1 VDWLRN
7 QVSEARKRRGTHIFV
22 IVLRYLLGF
31 AFLPAGLKKVLGQPF
46 TDPAKTGA
54 FHEFL
59 HTFHDTGFFYH
70 MVGGMQLLAAVLLLT
85 QRYAVLGAMILAPI
99 LTAILVFCW
108 STQVIPTAVVVTLMF
123 GGLLLLLLWDIERF
137 RTFFSRAGAVVECH
151 IPVPHPSLTTP
162 VWERCGW
169 LILVLYIGNT
179 LVTGEVYRPMGAEWH
194 DPSFWVLNIIAIS
207 PFGAAWID
215 RRLGKRRSL

>member
-1 VDWLRN
+1 MDWLRN

-46 TDPAKTGA
+46 TDPAKTGS

-59 HTFHDTGFFYH
+59 HTFHDTGVFYH

-137 RTFFSRAGAVVECH
+137 RTFFSRAGVVDLERGEGTYSIVRADPVRQIRPTHQDSGDEAVG
-151 IPVPHPSLTTP
+151 S
-162 VWERCGW
+162 RA
-169 LILVLYIGNT
+169 
-179 LVTGEVYRPMGAEWH
+179 R
-194 DPSFWVLNIIAIS
+194 
-207 PFGAAWID
+207 
-215 RRLGKRRSL
+215 